1 MKKFLT
7 LFVFGVLTSFVAN
20 AQYTE
25 TKNITPLGFTGS
37 FTELKY
43 GNGVGLIALNGDGVL
58 YTSRDT
64 GRTWI
69 PQLPPLEKAQEIV
82 MYNETLGFIYNET
95 QMYRTTDGCAT
106 WQELSMNGVPKV
118 LENQNVIFNSLKI
131 KNEDTLF
138 LAVRNKINGLKLYMS
153 GDKGNTW
160 KMVAKDI
167 MNNWIGGVFLA
178 LHFDTPLI
186 GYGYCYGC
194 QIYTEDGGETWTN
207 TKYSNFEDSYLM
219 ALKSEKG
226 GVLLHHLNYDTN
238 NSELFWCESGAM
250 KEKKILYKN
259 IGGNFISELVYLQQF
274 SDTII
279 MVDNDYF
286 VYKSYDYGEN
296 WEIDS
301 LGYSKWKI
309 NKAFFLNSQI
319 GVVVGGNLTSYVTVN
334 GGETW
339 TKYVHGGGDGF
350 NNIYCKNENEC
361 FITGKTGRVFSTKDG
376 GETWKIQNVHDGAL
390 YEIEFPTTNIGYIV
404 GPQVLVKSTDG
415 GDSWNKV
422 TTEIMDSRYIDFV
435 TNDVGYI
442 GYANM
447 TPLMYKTVDGG
458 NSWNVLVDKTYLT
471 YKKSGSYPFSFK
483 NENEG
488 AVCGKNVVLYTSDG
502 GKSWRVIFE
511 MPEHTQLRNILSLG
525 DNGWLLYSGNTT
537 ANYNYDKFFLCDC
550 EFNCQE
556 VFSGTNSSYSG
567 ELQKIN
573 DTTYRFTYDTLDYIS
588 IDEGLTWNP
597 IYTGMKG
604 QRFFVTENLGYSITN
619 NQIYRYCVVPT
630 EIQMVIV
637 KNDTYNYSV
646 TPMYDGNP
654 TTIVLYLIDEN
665 NVKHKITDEIKISNG
680 MPVTIEIPASLPL
693 GSYTLYVEAQD
704 KNYLSANVGTIVVE
718 KSNAIT
724 GSQVQSPIYR
734 VNGKTLY
741 VYDSSAKLYTVLGVE
756 IPIQNG
762 VAELKAGVYI
772 LQTTQGREK
781 VVVR

>member
-1 MKKFLT
+1 MKLFKYYILTITLFLT
-7 LFVFGVLTSFVAN
+7 TIVVFSQNTIV
-20 AQYTE
+20 Q
-25 TKNITPLGFTGS
+25 NITPLGFSGA
-37 FTELKY
+37 FTELQY
-43 GNGVGLIALNGDGVL
+43 GKSVGLIALNNYDVL
-58 YTSRDT
+58 YTSKDT

-178 LHFDTPLI
+178 LHFDSPLI

-219 ALKSEKG
+219 ALKSVKG

-309 NKAFFLNSQI
+309 NKAFFFNSQI

-511 MPEHTQLRNILSLG
+511 MPEHTQLRNLLSLG

-537 ANYNYDKFFLCDC
+537 TDYNLDKFFLCDC
-550 EFNCQE
+550 DFNCKE
-556 VFSGTNSSYSG
+556 IFSGTNSSYSG

-573 DTTYRFTYDTLDYIS
+573 DTTYRFTYDTLDYITT
-588 IDEGLTWNP
+588 DEGLTWNP
-597 IYTGMKG
+597 VYTGLKG
-604 QRFFVTENLGYSITN
+604 SKYLVDAHHGYSIYGGQIYKATFGIEELQVSVTKCADRSYELLPQFNGETIPVAIYLKDIEGNLTTIEDNVEITNEIPITIDIPENISGKYSIYIESQN
-619 NQIYRYCVVPT
+619 NQYMSVET
-630 EIQMVIV
+630 ER
-637 KNDTYNYSV
+637 
-646 TPMYDGNP
+646 
-654 TTIVLYLIDEN
+654 
-665 NVKHKITDEIKISNG
+665 
-680 MPVTIEIPASLPL
+680 IEITKKTPINVIKENA
-693 GSYTLYVEAQD
+693 
-704 KNYLSANVGTIVVE
+704 NYRIVGQTIYAFS
-718 KSNAIT
+718 KDI
-724 GSQVQSPIYR
+724 R
-734 VNGKTLY
+734 
-741 VYDSSAKLYTVLGVE
+741 LYTITGVE
-756 IPIQNG
+756 IPIING
-762 VAELKAGVYI
+762 VVELQSGIYMLRNGFNVQKI
-772 LQTTQGREK
+772 IIH
-781 VVVR
+781 

>member
-1 MKKFLT
+1 ML
-7 LFVFGVLTSFVAN
+7 LFTNIAVFSQNTIV
-20 AQYTE
+20 QD
-25 TKNITPLGFTGS
+25 ITPLGFTGS

-64 GRTWI
+64 GRTWN
-69 PQLPPLEKAQEIV
+69 PQLSPLEKAQEIV
-82 MYNETLGFIYNET
+82 MYNESLGYIYNEN
-95 QMYRTTDGCAT
+95 QMYRTIDGCAT
-106 WQELSMNGVPKV
+106 WQELTMEGLPKV
-118 LENQNVIFNSLKI
+118 LENQKI
-131 KNEDTLF
+131 IYNKLTLKNEDTLF
-138 LAVRNKINGLKLYMS
+138 LAVSNKINGLKLYMS

-219 ALKSEKG
+219 ALKSVKG

-309 NKAFFLNSQI
+309 NKAFFFNSQI

-511 MPEHTQLRNILSLG
+511 MPEHTQLRNLLSLG

-537 ANYNYDKFFLCDC
+537 TDYNLDKFFLCDC
-550 EFNCQE
+550 DFNCQE
-556 VFSGTNSSYSG
+556 IFSGTNSSYSG

-573 DTTYRFTYDTLDYIS
+573 DTTYRFTYDTLDYITT
-588 IDEGLTWNP
+588 DEGLTWNP
-597 IYTGMKG
+597 VFTGLKG
-604 QRFFVTENLGYSITN
+604 SKYLVDAHHGYSIYGGQIYKATFGIEELQVFVTKCADRSYELLPQFNGETIPVAIYLKDIEGNLTTIEDNVEITNEIPITIDIPDDIVPGRYSIYIESQN
-619 NQIYRYCVVPT
+619 NQYMSVET
-630 EIQMVIV
+630 EM
-637 KNDTYNYSV
+637 
-646 TPMYDGNP
+646 
-654 TTIVLYLIDEN
+654 
-665 NVKHKITDEIKISNG
+665 
-680 MPVTIEIPASLPL
+680 IEISKKTPV
-693 GSYTLYVEAQD
+693 GMIKE
-704 KNYLSANVGTIVVE
+704 NVD
-718 KSNAIT
+718 
-724 GSQVQSPIYR
+724 YR
-734 VNGKTLY
+734 INGKTIY
-741 VYDSSAKLYTVLGVE
+741 VISNDIQLYTITGVE
-756 IPIQNG
+756 IPIING
-762 VAELKAGVYI
+762 VVELQSGIYMLRNGFNVQKI
-772 LQTTQGREK
+772 IIH
-781 VVVR
+781 